1 MKQGELP
8 VFAKVIVGFDGGE
21 EGRDALALSRGL
33 TALDGELVVCCVHRL
48 DGLSSRVDPL
58 EPRLDRASAERC
70 VGAACSL
77 LEGPRTITPLLIAS
91 ADAALALHTTASQR
105 GSELLVLGSS
115 HRGPVGRVLV
125 GSVTE
130 ETLHGA
136 PCPVAVAPVGF
147 HRTSSTAPLARIAVG
162 YDVVNPSL
170 QALDAAAT
178 LASQTGAEL
187 QLIAVADTAAARAGG
202 ASAAMSYPAIVKARL
217 DEAHAGLARAL
228 GALPAGIAAAGVVRD
243 GIASEELLEV
253 THSVDLLV
261 LGSRGRGPL
270 GRLLLGSVC
279 DTIVRAAACP
289 VLVIPPASNADER
302 ARPTS
307 VPDVHTPTFTL

>member
-1 MKQGELP
+1 M
-8 VFAKVIVGFDGGE
+8 FAKVIVGFDGRDQ
-21 EGRDALALSRGL
+21 GRDALALGCRL
-33 TALDGELVVCCVHRL
+33 TVPDGELVVCCVHRL
-48 DGLSSRVDPL
+48 DGLSSRIDPV
-58 EPRLDRASAERC
+58 EPQLDRANAEGLLR
-70 VGAACSL
+70 AACRL
-77 LEGPRTITPLLIAS
+77 PEAPRTITPLLVAG
-91 ADAALALHTTASQR
+91 ADAALALQTTARQR
-105 GSELLVLGSS
+105 RSELLVLGSS
-115 HRGPVGRVLV
+115 HRGAVGRVLV

-147 HRTSSTAPLARIAVG
+147 HRTSPTAPLARIAVG
-162 YDVVNPSL
+162 YDVVNPSP
-170 QALDAAAT
+170 QALGVAAA
-178 LASQTGAEL
+178 LASQIGAEL

-243 GIASEELLEV
+243 GIASTELLEV

-261 LGSRGRGPL
+261 LGSRGRGAL
-270 GRLLLGSVC
+270 GRFLLGSVC

-302 ARPTS
+302 SRPVSDALARA
-307 VPDVHTPTFTL
+307 

>member
-1 MKQGELP
+1 M
-8 VFAKVIVGFDGGE
+8 FAEVIVGFDGRDG
-21 EGRDALALSRGL
+21 GRDALALGCSL
-33 TALDGELVVCCVHRL
+33 TAPDGELVVCCVHRL
-48 DGLSSRVDPL
+48 DGLSSRIDPV
-58 EPRLDRASAERC
+58 EPQLDRASAERLL
-70 VGAACSL
+70 GAICR
-77 LEGPRTITPLLIAS
+77 ETPRTITPLLVAG
-91 ADAALALHTTASQR
+91 ADAALALQTTARQR

-115 HRGPVGRVLV
+115 HHGAVGRVLV

-147 HRTSSTAPLARIAVG
+147 HRTSPTSALARIAIG

-170 QALDAAAT
+170 EALGAAAA

-187 QLIAVADTAAARAGG
+187 QVIVVADTAAARAGG

-243 GIASEELLEV
+243 GIASNELLEV
-253 THSVDLLV
+253 TQSVDLLV
-261 LGSRGRGPL
+261 LGSRRRGTL
-270 GRLLLGSVC
+270 GRLLLGSVG

-289 VLVIPPASNADER
+289 VLVIPPASDADER
-302 ARPTS
+302 SRSLSNALARA
-307 VPDVHTPTFTL
+307 

>member
-1 MKQGELP
+1 M
-8 VFAKVIVGFDGGE
+8 FATVIVGFDGRDQ
-21 EGRDALALSRGL
+21 GRDALALGCSL
-33 TALDGELVVCCVHRL
+33 TAPDGELVVCCVHRL
-48 DGLSSRVDPL
+48 DGLSSRIDPV
-58 EPRLDRASAERC
+58 EPQFDRANAEGLLR
-70 VGAACSL
+70 AACRLPEASQ
-77 LEGPRTITPLLIAS
+77 TITPLLVAG
-91 ADAALALHTTASQR
+91 ADAALALQTTARER

-130 ETLHGA
+130 QTLHGA

-147 HRTSSTAPLARIAVG
+147 QRTSPTPPLARIAVG
-162 YDVVNPSL
+162 YDVAHPSL
-170 QALDAAAT
+170 QALGAAAA

-217 DEAHAGLARAL
+217 DEAHACLARAL

-279 DTIVRAAACP
+279 DTLVRAAACP
-289 VLVIPPASNADER
+289 VLVVPPASDADER
-302 ARPTS
+302 SRPASDSLARA
-307 VPDVHTPTFTL
+307 